1 MLPRSFRPEVQISRI
16 TMKAEYGELKDRY
29 GEIRLFP
36 ESIDDL
42 WHLRHLI
49 NPGDLVFATTFR
61 SVDTASDKIRPE
73 KVEKRPVRLGIRVER
88 AEFSEHGIRLRL
100 TGIIEHG
107 VDTGAYHTINVET
120 GFEISVIKQWRLI
133 DLERIDRAVKASVYG
148 VIHILTVEEGEA
160 ELFRLRQYGPESVI
174 TITAGSG
181 KGGETDTRAG
191 FFEQV
196 LVPLTAISGPLII
209 AGPGFI
215 KDDFIKFAKNRSCQA
230 ADRAIIVETRRTG
243 RGAVQEVI
251 GKGVLDALINDL
263 QLSREVK
270 MMDEVLLRISQ
281 DGAVAYGLREVGE
294 AVGFGAAEQVLVADT
309 LLRNEEITHLI
320 QKAEAM
326 RAAIVVLSSGFEP
339 GERLIALG
347 GIAAL
352 LRYRL
357 GRP

>member
-1 MLPRSFRPEVQISRI
+1 
-16 TMKAEYGELKDRY
+16 MKAEYGELKDRF

-49 NPGDLVFATTFR
+49 HDGDLVFATTFR
-61 SVDTASDKIRPE
+61 SVESASDKIRPE

-88 AEFSEHGIRLRL
+88 LEFSEHGVRLRL

-120 GFEISVIKQWRLI
+120 GFEIAVIKQWRPI
-133 DLERIDRAVKASVYG
+133 DLERIERAVKASVYG
-148 VIHILTVEEGEA
+148 VIHILTIEEGEA
-160 ELFRLRQYGPESVI
+160 ELFRLRQYGPESVV
-174 TITAGSG
+174 TLTSGSG
-181 KGGETDTRAG
+181 KGAETDSRAG

-196 LVPLTAISGPLII
+196 LNHISDISGPLII

-215 KDDFIKFAKNRSCQA
+215 KDDFVKYAKNRSSTGMEKT
-230 ADRAIIVETRRTG
+230 IVVETRRIG
-243 RGAVQEVI
+243 RGAVQEVV
-251 GKGVLDALINDL
+251 GKGALEKLIDDL

-281 DGAVAYGLREVGE
+281 EGPVAYGRNEVQE
-294 AVGFGAAEQVLVADT
+294 AVEFGAAEQVLIADA
-309 LLRNEEITHLI
+309 LLRDEEITRLI
-320 QKAEAM
+320 EKAESMKAT
-326 RAAIVVLSSGFEP
+326 IIVLSSEFEP
-339 GERLIALG
+339 GERLVALG

-357 GRP
+357 TRS

>member
-1 MLPRSFRPEVQISRI
+1 MSPLSYHPAVQISQVI
-16 TMKAEYGELKDRY
+16 MKAEYGELKDQF

-49 NPGDLVFATTFR
+49 SPGDLVFATTFR
-61 SVDTASDKIRPE
+61 SVDTATDKIRPE
-73 KVEKRPVRLGIRVER
+73 KAEKRPVRLGIRVER
-88 AEFSEHGIRLRL
+88 VEFSEHGIRLRL

-120 GFEISVIKQWRLI
+120 GFEISVIRQWRPI
-133 DLERIDRAVKASVYG
+133 DLERIERAVKASVFG
-148 VIHILTVEEGEA
+148 VIHVLTIEEGEA

-181 KGGETDTRAG
+181 KGGETDTRNS

-196 LVPLTAISGPLII
+196 LMPLSAVSGPLII

-215 KDDFIKFAKNRSCQA
+215 KDDFIKFAKNRSSLA
-230 ADRAIIVETRRTG
+230 VDRAMVVETRRTG

-251 GKGVLDALINDL
+251 GKGVLDTLMNDL

-270 MMDEVLLRISQ
+270 LMDEVLLRISQ
-281 DGAVAYGLREVGE
+281 NGAVAYGISEVRE
-294 AVGFGAAEQVLVADT
+294 AVGFGAADQVLVADT
-309 LLRNEEITHLI
+309 LLHNDGITQII
-320 QKAEAM
+320 QKAETM
-326 RAAIVVLSSGFEP
+326 RATIVVLSSDFEP
-339 GERLIALG
+339 GERLTALG

-352 LRYRL
+352 LRYRVA
-357 GRP
+357 